1 MKNLSEAETR
11 KIIDSQ
17 LREAGWEA
25 DTWHLRYSNG
35 TRPAKGHNMAIAE
48 WPTSLTSSINFED
61 RNSDTAKY
69 DVETGYAD
77 YALFIGLQLV
87 GILEAKRIDIDIPS
101 VIDGQCSE
109 YARAIRPE
117 DYPYRIGEWNGF
129 HVPFLFASN
138 GRKYF
143 EQWEA
148 KSGIW
153 FRDVRT
159 DLPSHALRGWY
170 SPEGLIQLLT
180 RNDKKANE
188 KLHSL
193 PMDILRDP
201 DGLALRPYQL
211 KAIKA
216 VETAIINGKKTALM
230 AMATGTGKTRTIL
243 GMIYRF
249 LTTGRFKRILFLV
262 DRNALG
268 EQAQDAF
275 KNVKIE
281 QLLPLEDIFIVRHLE
296 ERGFDINSQIKISTV
311 QSMIKHIL
319 EDENA
324 TVSEYDLIIVD
335 EAHRGYMLD
344 KEMSDMEILYR
355 DEAEYLSKYK
365 MVIDYFDA
373 VKIAMTATP
382 ALHTTQI
389 FGSPVF
395 TYSYREAVVDG
406 WLCDQNPPHNIFSDL
421 RIHGIQYKKGDTL
434 IKINPV
440 TGEITNSEELEDDLT
455 FEVDSFN
462 KKIITR
468 PFNEAVLMEISK
480 SISPLGEGKTL
491 IFAVS
496 DEHADM
502 IVEILRKI
510 YGEQG
515 IPPEAVRK
523 ITGSIGDRQ
532 IVEEA
537 IRQFRNEKFP
547 SIAVTVDL
555 LTTGI
560 DVPKICNLVFMRL
573 VKSRILFEQM
583 LGRATRKCNEINK
596 EAFEVFDP
604 VGVYDALSEV
614 LTMKAVTTTES
625 FEVLVKGLSK
635 MTEADY
641 IKAQVE
647 KIVAKIHRKARF
659 FTPNAKEQFK
669 DLTGYSVEDFA
680 AELLKLNETD
690 EAKELIL
697 KNISA
702 FIKLDNDVRDYEGK
716 YIDNHPDKI
725 ISHIQG
731 YGNNQ
736 RPEDYIN
743 AFSNYIKAHVNDIE
757 ALKILVTRPSDLT
770 KSALKSLRLELDR
783 HNFNEKHLNGALKAI
798 TSQEITADIIAFIR
812 HYTINSLL
820 ISHEERIE
828 NSFER
833 LIKEHQFNDSQL
845 KWLNRIK
852 ETMLREPVLN
862 EEIFND
868 GAFKN
873 YGGFKNIDRFFN
885 GRLKE
890 IIQELNKYFYDDAA

>member
-1 MKNLSEAETR
+1 MKSLSEDKTR
-11 KIIDSQ
+11 IIIDSQ

-35 TRPAKGHNMAIAE
+35 TRPSKGRNVAIAE
-48 WPTSLTSSINFED
+48 WSTLLM
-61 RNSDTAKY
+61 SDTNHDEHNDSY
-69 DVETGYAD
+69 DLEKGYAD

-117 DYPYRIGEWNGF
+117 DYHYCIGEWNGF

-143 EQWEA
+143 EQWET

-159 DLPSHALRGWY
+159 KLPSHALRGWY
-170 SPEGLIQLLT
+170 SPEGLTQLLT
-180 RNDKKANE
+180 RNDKEANE
-188 KLHSL
+188 KLNTLSV
-193 PMDILRDP
+193 DILRDP

-211 KAIKA
+211 KAIKSIEA
-216 VETAIINGKKTALM
+216 AIINGKKTALL
-230 AMATGTGKTRTIL
+230 AMATGTGKTRTII

-249 LTTGRFKRILFLV
+249 LTAGRFKRILFLV

-311 QSMIKHIL
+311 QSMMKHIL
-319 EDENA
+319 EDRDV

-406 WLCDQNPPHNIFSDL
+406 WLCDQNPPHHIYSDL
-421 RIHGIQYKKGDTL
+421 RVHGIQYKKGDTL

-468 PFNEAVLMEISK
+468 PFNETVLKEISK
-480 SISPLGEGKTL
+480 SINPLTDEGKTL

-515 IPPEAVRK
+515 IPSEAVRK

-532 IVEEA
+532 IVKEA
-537 IRQFRNEKFP
+537 IRRFRNEKFP

-604 VGVYDALSEV
+604 VGVYEALSDV

-625 FEVLVKGLSK
+625 FEEIIKGLSK
-635 MTEADY
+635 MTEPDY

-647 KIVAKIHRKARF
+647 KIIAKIHRKARF
-659 FTPNAKEQFK
+659 FTGNTKDQFK

-680 AELLKLNETD
+680 AELHRLNETG
-690 EAKELIL
+690 EAKNLIL
-697 KNISA
+697 NNVAA
-702 FIKLDNDVRDYEGK
+702 FIKLDDDVRDYEGK
-716 YIDNHPDKI
+716 YIDNRPDKI

-731 YGNNQ
+731 YGDNQ
-736 RPEDYIN
+736 RPEDYID
-743 AFSNYIKAHVNDIE
+743 AFRKYIKTHVDDIE

-798 TSQEITADIIAFIR
+798 TSREITVDIIAFIR
-812 HYTINSLL
+812 HYAINSLL

-828 NSFER
+828 NAFDR

-845 KWLNRIK
+845 KWLNRIR
-852 ETMLREPVLN
+852 ETMLREPVLD

-868 GAFKN
+868 GAFRN
-873 YGGFKNIDRFFN
+873 YGGFKNIDRFFD

-890 IIQELNKYFYDDAA
+890 IIQELNRYFYDDAA

>member
-1 MKNLSEAETR
+1 MNIKLNLNENDTR
-11 KIIDSQ
+11 QIIDSQ

-25 DTWHLRYSNG
+25 DTWLLRYSNG
-35 TRPAKGHNMAIAE
+35 TRPAKGRNIAIAE
-48 WPTSLTSSINFED
+48 WPTLSVVNG
-61 RNSDTAKY
+61 K
-69 DVETGYAD
+69 GYAD
-77 YALFIGLQLV
+77 YALFIGLELV
-87 GILEAKRIDIDIPS
+87 GILEAKKIDTDIFS
-101 VIDGQCSE
+101 VVDSQCSE
-109 YARAIRPE
+109 YAKGIRPE
-117 DYPYRIGEWNGF
+117 DYHYCIESFGECSKWEGF

-143 EQWEA
+143 EQWET

-153 FRDVRT
+153 FRDVR
-159 DLPSHALRGWY
+159 SKSKSRALRGWY
-170 SPEGLIQLLT
+170 SPEGLKQLLT
-180 RNDKKANE
+180 RNDDEANN
-188 KLHSL
+188 KLINT
-193 PMDILRDP
+193 PVDILRDP
-201 DGLALRPYQL
+201 DGLSLRPYQI
-211 KAIKA
+211 KAI
-216 VETAIINGKKTALM
+216 ERIEEAIAQGKKTALM
-230 AMATGTGKTRTIL
+230 AMATGTGKTRTII

-249 LTTGRFKRILFLV
+249 LTAGRFKRILFLV

-281 QLLPLEDIFIVRHLE
+281 QLLPLEDIFIIRHLE
-296 ERGFDINSQIKISTV
+296 ERGFDLNSQIKISTV
-311 QSMIKHIL
+311 QSMMKHIL

-355 DEAEYLSKYK
+355 DENEYLSKYK

-382 ALHTTQI
+382 ALHTTEI
-389 FGSPVF
+389 FGKPVF

-406 WLCDQNPPHNIFSDL
+406 WLCDQNPPHNIFSEL
-421 RIHGIQYKKGDTL
+421 RLKGIQYKKGDKL
-434 IKINPV
+434 VKINPV
-440 TGEITNSEELEDDLT
+440 TGEIINSEELEDDLT
-455 FEVDSFN
+455 FEVDTFN

-468 PFNEAVLMEISK
+468 PFNKTVLQEISK
-480 SISPLGEGKTL
+480 YINPLDEGKTL

-502 IVEILRKI
+502 IVDILRKI

-515 IPPEAVRK
+515 IPSEAIRK

-532 IVEEA
+532 IIDEA
-537 IRQFRNEKFP
+537 IKQFRNEKFP
-547 SIAVTVDL
+547 NIAVTVDL

-604 VGVYDALSEV
+604 VGVYDALEDF
-614 LTMKAVTTTES
+614 LTMKAVTTSES
-625 FEVLVKGLSK
+625 FEELISGLSK
-635 MTEADY
+635 MTEPDY
-641 IKAQVE
+641 IKAQIE

-659 FTPNAKEQFK
+659 FTKNAQEQFK
-669 DLTGYSVEDFA
+669 DLTGYSIEDFA
-680 AELLKLNETD
+680 LELQQLNENEANEAN
-690 EAKELIL
+690 EAKELII
-697 KNISA
+697 KNLAA
-702 FIKLDNDVRDYEGK
+702 FIQLDKDVKNYDGK
-716 YIDNHPDKI
+716 YIDNRPDRI
-725 ISHIQG
+725 ISHTQG
-731 YGNNQ
+731 YGDNQ
-736 RPEDYIN
+736 KPEDYIN
-743 AFSNYIKAHVNDIE
+743 AFSDFIKTHVNDIE

-783 HNFNEKHLNGALKAI
+783 HNFNEKHLNGAWKAI
-798 TSQEITADIIAFIR
+798 TNQEITADIIAFIR
-812 HYTINSLL
+812 HYAINSQL
-820 ISHEERIE
+820 ISHEERIG
-828 NSFER
+828 NAFER
-833 LIKEHQFNDSQL
+833 LVREHDFNSEQL

-852 ETMLREPVLN
+852 ETMLKEPVLD
-862 EEIFND
+862 EGIFND

-873 YGGFKNIDRFFN
+873 YGGFRNIDRFFN
-885 GRLKE
+885 GRLKD